1 MGKLEPFDK
10 KQTNWEGLWY
20 HPEYGGFSSA
30 CINLADLRKFK
41 GNVRLYIRKNKYF
54 NKGENGRPNYHFCLK
69 DADADVFHTLEIED
83 EEDQGYTDREGNR
96 LFTREEVRRIINGT
110 FDDVKYG
117 ISDPYDILP
126 EDFV

>member
-20 HPEYGGFSSA
+20 HPEYNGYSSA
-30 CINLADLRKFK
+30 CINLAELRKFK
-41 GNVRLYIRKNKYF
+41 GNVRLYIRKNKFF

-69 DADADVFHTLEIED
+69 DADADVFHTLEIEG

-96 LFTREEVRRIINGT
+96 LFTMEEVRRIINGT
-110 FDDVKYG
+110 VDDVKYG